1 MFIITYFVKTGNYL
15 SLEIERTTHMEQLDR
30 RTKLLIVGG
39 ACLLLI
45 IVIIVLVV
53 SCNANRQKDPE
64 PTTVI
69 EVLHTPTLTPEP
81 TPIPTPQPTPT
92 PTPTEI
98 TAPALPTP
106 TPVATPTPTATPKQT
121 AGVPSLPSGSTT
133 PKPQQATTTTPAF
146 DFGLPSVANVGAQ
159 VVVNP
164 SSKNVAAVNWSLTK
178 DGFLGI
184 QTSGAYQ
191 GTLNAN
197 GGSISFGEP
206 GIYTLTATAQNSAGK
221 TVTASQQ
228 IEIMAVGKFAF
239 GLPKTAYT
247 DTVVD
252 VEVLDGVKGA
262 VAWSVAKDGQAMTL
276 TDAFSGTLADNG
288 GFITFR
294 QAGKYTLT
302 GKASAGKAYNAE
314 ITVYPLLQIPFTLPA
329 TVYRNTDAAVQMGEI
344 HLDGQTIAWSVEKG
358 GAAAEHTGT
367 LTNEGGALSFPA
379 LGAYSVTASVSDTH
393 TGRVF
398 SETRQI
404 RVVNQPPNAPQ
415 GSAAVTTTR
424 SGGKVLVDFAATAT
438 DPDGDQVTLEWMSRG
453 DDYFTVGSH
462 MVRVR
467 ARDSVGDYSSWTPV
481 SFEVPNTPPDTP
493 VGAAT
498 IHRDNVVSRKA
509 YVTFDATSTD
519 PDGDSVTYEWEN
531 RAADDYYTLGA
542 YTARVRA
549 RDSFGAY
556 SDWADVPFEITNQAP
571 ERPVITRTPAE
582 PFILPGNT
590 VTMTASAV
598 DPDGDTLE
606 YIWENRPSETYAYPD
621 GRQIVKVKAVDA
633 FGAESPTKRI
643 MFLMGDPNRAGNLM
657 LTGPDSSLSEPG
669 IEDATLIYYKFV
681 VPPVDGHYGQDF
693 GRVRGYNRL
702 TGQWDQ
708 LDYGTTSNGISFER
722 TLQAGIYTKLDLYYY
737 TNHACMYNKSNITYI
752 ALFEFDE
759 LDE

>member
-1 MFIITYFVKTGNYL
+1 
-15 SLEIERTTHMEQLDR
+15 MEQLDR

-438 DPDGDQVTLEWMSRG
+438 DPDGDQVTLE
-453 DDYFTVGSH
+453 
-462 MVRVR
+462 
-467 ARDSVGDYSSWTPV
+467 
-481 SFEVPNTPPDTP
+481 
-493 VGAAT
+493 
-498 IHRDNVVSRKA
+498 
-509 YVTFDATSTD
+509 
-519 PDGDSVTYEWEN
+519 
-531 RAADDYYTLGA
+531 
-542 YTARVRA
+542 
-549 RDSFGAY
+549 
-556 SDWADVPFEITNQAP
+556 
-571 ERPVITRTPAE
+571 
-582 PFILPGNT
+582 
-590 VTMTASAV
+590 
-598 DPDGDTLE
+598 
-606 YIWENRPSETYAYPD
+606 
-621 GRQIVKVKAVDA
+621 
-633 FGAESPTKRI
+633 
-643 MFLMGDPNRAGNLM
+643 
-657 LTGPDSSLSEPG
+657 
-669 IEDATLIYYKFV
+669 
-681 VPPVDGHYGQDF
+681 
-693 GRVRGYNRL
+693 
-702 TGQWDQ
+702 
-708 LDYGTTSNGISFER
+708 
-722 TLQAGIYTKLDLYYY
+722 
-737 TNHACMYNKSNITYI
+737 
-752 ALFEFDE
+752 
-759 LDE
+759 

>member
-1 MFIITYFVKTGNYL
+1 M
-15 SLEIERTTHMEQLDR
+15 
-30 RTKLLIVGG
+30 
-39 ACLLLI
+39 
-45 IVIIVLVV
+45 
-53 SCNANRQKDPE
+53 
-64 PTTVI
+64 
-69 EVLHTPTLTPEP
+69 
-81 TPIPTPQPTPT
+81 
-92 PTPTEI
+92 
-98 TAPALPTP
+98 
-106 TPVATPTPTATPKQT
+106 
-121 AGVPSLPSGSTT
+121 
-133 PKPQQATTTTPAF
+133 
-146 DFGLPSVANVGAQ
+146 
-159 VVVNP
+159 
-164 SSKNVAAVNWSLTK
+164 
-178 DGFLGI
+178 
-184 QTSGAYQ
+184 
-191 GTLNAN
+191 
-197 GGSISFGEP
+197 
-206 GIYTLTATAQNSAGK
+206 
-221 TVTASQQ
+221 
-228 IEIMAVGKFAF
+228 
-239 GLPKTAYT
+239 
-247 DTVVD
+247 
-252 VEVLDGVKGA
+252 
-262 VAWSVAKDGQAMTL
+262 
-276 TDAFSGTLADNG
+276 
-288 GFITFR
+288 
-294 QAGKYTLT
+294 LT
-302 GKASAGKAYNAE
+302 GKVSAGKAYTAE
-314 ITVYPLLQIPFTLPA
+314 ITIYPLMRIPFTLPV
-329 TVYRNTDAAVQMGEI
+329 TTYRNIDATVQMGETY
-344 HLDGQTIAWSVEKG
+344 LDGQTIAWSVEQG
-358 GAAAEHTGT
+358 GATAEHTGT
-367 LTNEGGALSFPA
+367 LSNDGGSLSFPA
-379 LGAYSVTASVSDTH
+379 PGIYNITASVADTH

-404 RVVNQPPNAPQ
+404 RVVNQRPNAPE
-415 GSAAVTTTR
+415 GSAAVTATR
-424 SGGKVLVDFAATAT
+424 NSGKVLIEFAATAT

-453 DDYFTVGSH
+453 DDYFTAGSH

-481 SFEVPNTPPDTP
+481 SFDVPNTPPDTP

-519 PDGDSVTYEWEN
+519 PDGDPVTYEWEN
-531 RAADDYYTLGA
+531 RVADDYYALGA

-556 SDWADVPFEITNQAP
+556 SPWADVPFEITNQAP
-571 ERPVITRTPAE
+571 ERPAITRTPAE

-598 DPDGDTLE
+598 DPNGDALE
-606 YIWENRPSETYAYPD
+606 YVWENRPSETYAYPD

-737 TNHACMYNKSNITYI
+737 TNHACMYNKSNITYV

>member
-1 MFIITYFVKTGNYL
+1 
-15 SLEIERTTHMEQLDR
+15 MEQLDR

-39 ACLLLI
+39 ACLLLVI
-45 IVIIVLVV
+45 AIIVLVV
-53 SCNANRQKDPE
+53 SCNANRQKEPE

-92 PTPTEI
+92 TTPTEI
-98 TAPALPTP
+98 TAPALPTTTP
-106 TPVATPTPTATPKQT
+106 TTTPIPTPTPTPKPT
-121 AGVPSLPSGSTT
+121 AGVPTLPSGSTT
-133 PKPQQATTTTPAF
+133 PKPQQAASTAPAF

-178 DGFLGI
+178 GGFLGI

-206 GIYTLTATAQNSAGK
+206 GTYTLTATAQNSAGK
-221 TVTASQQ
+221 TVTVSQQ
-228 IEIMAVGKFAF
+228 IEIIAVGKFAF

-252 VEVLDGVKGA
+252 VEVLEGVDGTIV
-262 VAWSVAKDGQAMTL
+262 WSIAKDNQAL
-276 TDAFSGTLADNG
+276 ALADAFSGTLADSG

-302 GKASAGKAYNAE
+302 GKANAGKAYTAE
-314 ITVYPLLQIPFTLPA
+314 ITIYPLMRIPFTLPV
-329 TVYRNTDAAVQMGEI
+329 TTYRNIDATVQMGETY
-344 HLDGQTIAWSVEKG
+344 LDGQTIAWSVEQG

-367 LTNEGGALSFPA
+367 LSNDGGSLSFPA
-379 LGAYSVTASVSDTH
+379 LGIYSVTASVGDTH

-404 RVVNQPPNAPQ
+404 RVVNQRPNAPE
-415 GSAAVTTTR
+415 GSATVTATR
-424 SGGKVLVDFAATAT
+424 NSGKVLIEFAATAT

-453 DDYFTVGSH
+453 DDYFTAGSH

-519 PDGDSVTYEWEN
+519 PDGDSV
-531 RAADDYYTLGA
+531 
-542 YTARVRA
+542 
-549 RDSFGAY
+549 
-556 SDWADVPFEITNQAP
+556 

-669 IEDATLIYYKFV
+669 IEDATLIYYKFI

-722 TLQAGIYTKLDLYYY
+722 TLQAGIYTKLDLYYF
-737 TNHACMYNKSNITYI
+737 TNHDCMYNKSNITYV

>member
-1 MFIITYFVKTGNYL
+1 MQ
-15 SLEIERTTHMEQLDR
+15 ERTTHMEQLDR

-39 ACLLLI
+39 ACLLLVI
-45 IVIIVLVV
+45 AIIVLVV
-53 SCNANRQKDPE
+53 SCNANRQKEPE

-92 PTPTEI
+92 TTPTEI
-98 TAPALPTP
+98 TAPALPTTTP
-106 TPVATPTPTATPKQT
+106 TTTPIPTPTPTPKPT
-121 AGVPSLPSGSTT
+121 AGVPTLPSSSTT
-133 PKPQQATTTTPAF
+133 PKPQQTSSTAPAF
-146 DFGLPSVANVGAQ
+146 DFGLPSVANVGTQ

-178 DGFLGI
+178 GGFLGI

-206 GIYTLTATAQNSAGK
+206 GVYTLTATAQNSAGK
-221 TVTASQQ
+221 TVTVSQQ
-228 IEIMAVGKFAF
+228 IEIIAVGKFAF

-252 VEVLDGVKGA
+252 VEVLDGVEGA
-262 VAWSVAKDGQAMTL
+262 VAWSIVKDGQAMTL

-294 QAGKYTLT
+294 QAGKYMLT
-302 GKASAGKAYNAE
+302 GKVSAGKAYTAE
-314 ITVYPLLQIPFTLPA
+314 ITIYPLMRIPFTLPV
-329 TVYRNTDAAVQMGEI
+329 TTYRNIDATVQMGETY
-344 HLDGQTIAWSVEKG
+344 LDGQTIAWSVEQG
-358 GAAAEHTGT
+358 GATAEHTGT
-367 LTNEGGALSFPA
+367 LSNDGGSLSFPA
-379 LGAYSVTASVSDTH
+379 PGIYNITASVADTH

-404 RVVNQPPNAPQ
+404 RVVNQRPNAPE
-415 GSAAVTTTR
+415 GSAAVTATR
-424 SGGKVLVDFAATAT
+424 NSGKVLIEFAATAT
-438 DPDGDQVTLEWMSRG
+438 DPDGDEITLEWMNRD

-481 SFEVPNTPPDTP
+481 SFDVPNTPPDTP
-493 VGAAT
+493 DGAAT
-498 IHRDNVVSRKA
+498 IHRDKVVSRKA

-519 PDGDSVTYEWEN
+519 PDGDPVTYEWEN
-531 RAADDYYTLGA
+531 RVADDYYALGA

-556 SDWADVPFEITNQAP
+556 SPWADVPFEITNQAP
-571 ERPVITRTPAE
+571 ERPAITRTPAE

-598 DPDGDTLE
+598 DPNGDALE
-606 YIWENRPSETYAYPD
+606 YVWENRPSETYAYPD

-737 TNHACMYNKSNITYI
+737 TNHACMYNKSNITYV

>member
-1 MFIITYFVKTGNYL
+1 M
-15 SLEIERTTHMEQLDR
+15 
-30 RTKLLIVGG
+30 
-39 ACLLLI
+39 
-45 IVIIVLVV
+45 
-53 SCNANRQKDPE
+53 
-64 PTTVI
+64 
-69 EVLHTPTLTPEP
+69 
-81 TPIPTPQPTPT
+81 
-92 PTPTEI
+92 
-98 TAPALPTP
+98 
-106 TPVATPTPTATPKQT
+106 
-121 AGVPSLPSGSTT
+121 
-133 PKPQQATTTTPAF
+133 
-146 DFGLPSVANVGAQ
+146 
-159 VVVNP
+159 
-164 SSKNVAAVNWSLTK
+164 
-178 DGFLGI
+178 
-184 QTSGAYQ
+184 
-191 GTLNAN
+191 
-197 GGSISFGEP
+197 
-206 GIYTLTATAQNSAGK
+206 
-221 TVTASQQ
+221 
-228 IEIMAVGKFAF
+228 
-239 GLPKTAYT
+239 
-247 DTVVD
+247 VD
-252 VEVLDGVKGA
+252 VEVLDGVEGA
-262 VAWSVAKDGQAMTL
+262 VAWSIVKDGQTMTL

-379 LGAYSVTASVSDTH
+379 LGAYSVTASVADTH

-424 SGGKVLVDFAATAT
+424 SGGKVLIEFAATAT

-467 ARDSVGDYSSWTPV
+467 ARDSVGDHSPWTPV

-493 VGAAT
+493 VGIAT

-509 YVTFDATSTD
+509 YVTFEAHAVD
-519 PDGDSVTYEWEN
+519 PDGDPVTYEWEN
-531 RAADDYYTLGA
+531 RAPDDYYALGA

-549 RDSFGAY
+549 WDSFGAY

-571 ERPVITRTPAE
+571 ERPTITRTPAE

-598 DPDGDTLE
+598 DPDGDALE
-606 YIWENRPSETYAYPD
+606 YVWENRPSETYAYPD

-669 IEDATLIYYKFV
+669 IEDATLIYYKFI

-722 TLQAGIYTKLDLYYY
+722 TLQAGIYTKLDLYYF
-737 TNHACMYNKSNITYI
+737 TNHDCMYNKSNITYV

>member
-1 MFIITYFVKTGNYL
+1 
-15 SLEIERTTHMEQLDR
+15 MEQLDR

-39 ACLLLI
+39 ACLLLVI
-45 IVIIVLVV
+45 AIIVLVV
-53 SCNANRQKDPE
+53 SCNANRQKEPE
-64 PTTVI
+64 PIPVVEASPTPVTTPVA
-69 EVLHTPTLTPEP
+69 TQTP
-81 TPIPTPQPTPT
+81 TPIPTRTPA
-92 PTPTEI
+92 EI

-106 TPVATPTPTATPKQT
+106 TPVATPTPTPPPKQT

-133 PKPQQATTTTPAF
+133 PKPQQAASTAPAF

-178 DGFLGI
+178 GGFLGI

-206 GIYTLTATAQNSAGK
+206 GTYTLTATAQNSAGK
-221 TVTASQQ
+221 TVTVSQQ
-228 IEIMAVGKFAF
+228 IEIIAVGKFAF

-252 VEVLDGVKGA
+252 VEVLEGVEGA
-262 VAWSVAKDGQAMTL
+262 VAWSIVKDGQTMTL

-294 QAGKYTLT
+294 QAGKYTIT

-329 TVYRNTDAAVQMGEI
+329 TVYRNIDAAVQMGETY
-344 HLDGQTIAWSVEKG
+344 LDGQTIAWSVEQG

-379 LGAYSVTASVSDTH
+379 LGIYSVTASVGDTH

-404 RVVNQPPNAPQ
+404 RVVNQRPNAPE
-415 GSAAVTTTR
+415 GTATVTITR
-424 SGGKVLVDFAATAT
+424 NGGKVLVEFAATAT
-438 DPDGDQVTLEWMSRG
+438 DPDGDQVTLEWMNRG

-467 ARDSVGDYSSWTPV
+467 ARDSIGDYSPWTSV

-493 VGAAT
+493 VGIAT

-531 RAADDYYTLGA
+531 RAADDYYALGA

-606 YIWENRPSETYAYPD
+606 YIWENRASETYAYPD

-669 IEDATLIYYKFV
+669 IEDATLIYYKFI

-722 TLQAGIYTKLDLYYY
+722 TLQAGIYTKLDLYYF
-737 TNHACMYNKSNITYI
+737 TNHDCMYNKSNITYV

>member
-1 MFIITYFVKTGNYL
+1 MQ
-15 SLEIERTTHMEQLDR
+15 ERTTHMEQLDR

-39 ACLLLI
+39 ACLLLVI
-45 IVIIVLVV
+45 AIIVLVV
-53 SCNANRQKDPE
+53 SCNANRQKEPE
-64 PTTVI
+64 PIPVVEASPTPVTTPVA
-69 EVLHTPTLTPEP
+69 TQTP
-81 TPIPTPQPTPT
+81 TPIPTRTPA
-92 PTPTEI
+92 EI

-106 TPVATPTPTATPKQT
+106 TPVATPTPTPPPKQT

-133 PKPQQATTTTPAF
+133 PKPQQAASTAPAF

-178 DGFLGI
+178 GGFLGI

-206 GIYTLTATAQNSAGK
+206 GTYTLTATAQNSAGK
-221 TVTASQQ
+221 TVTVSQQ
-228 IEIMAVGKFAF
+228 IEIIAVGKFAF

-252 VEVLDGVKGA
+252 VEVLEGVEGA
-262 VAWSVAKDGQAMTL
+262 VAWSIVKDGQTMTL

-294 QAGKYTLT
+294 QAGKYTIT

-329 TVYRNTDAAVQMGEI
+329 TVYRNIDAAVQMGETY
-344 HLDGQTIAWSVEKG
+344 LDGQTIAWSVEQG

-379 LGAYSVTASVSDTH
+379 LGIYSVTASVGDTH

-404 RVVNQPPNAPQ
+404 RVVNQRPNAPE
-415 GSAAVTTTR
+415 GTATVTITR
-424 SGGKVLVDFAATAT
+424 NGGKVLVEFAATAT
-438 DPDGDQVTLEWMSRG
+438 DPDGDQVTLEWMNRG

-467 ARDSVGDYSSWTPV
+467 ARDSIGDYSPWTSV

-493 VGAAT
+493 VGIAT

-531 RAADDYYTLGA
+531 RAADDYYALGA

-606 YIWENRPSETYAYPD
+606 YIWENRASETYAYPD

-669 IEDATLIYYKFV
+669 IEDATLIYYKFI

-722 TLQAGIYTKLDLYYY
+722 TLQAGIYTKLDLYYF
-737 TNHACMYNKSNITYI
+737 TNHDCMYNKSNITYV

>member
-1 MFIITYFVKTGNYL
+1 MSFYDNYQFFCVLIFILMPAMLLGILEQPLKWYSTAATFLFTALAFL
-15 SLEIERTTHMEQLDR
+15 S
-30 RTKLLIVGG
+30 
-39 ACLLLI
+39 
-45 IVIIVLVV
+45 
-53 SCNANRQKDPE
+53 
-64 PTTVI
+64 
-69 EVLHTPTLTPEP
+69 
-81 TPIPTPQPTPT
+81 
-92 PTPTEI
+92 
-98 TAPALPTP
+98 
-106 TPVATPTPTATPKQT
+106 
-121 AGVPSLPSGSTT
+121 
-133 PKPQQATTTTPAF
+133 KPQQAASTAPAF

-178 DGFLGI
+178 GGFLGI

-206 GIYTLTATAQNSAGK
+206 GTYTLTATAQNSAGK
-221 TVTASQQ
+221 TVTVSQQ
-228 IEIMAVGKFAF
+228 IEIIAVGKFAF

-252 VEVLDGVKGA
+252 VEVLEGVDGTIV
-262 VAWSVAKDGQAMTL
+262 WSIAKDNQAL
-276 TDAFSGTLADNG
+276 ALADAFSGTLADSG

-302 GKASAGKAYNAE
+302 GKANAGKAYTAE
-314 ITVYPLLQIPFTLPA
+314 ITIYPLMRIPFTLPV
-329 TVYRNTDAAVQMGEI
+329 TTYRNIDATVQMGETY
-344 HLDGQTIAWSVEKG
+344 LDGQTIAWSVEQG

-367 LTNEGGALSFPA
+367 LSNDGGSLSFPA
-379 LGAYSVTASVSDTH
+379 LGIYSVTASVGDTH

-404 RVVNQPPNAPQ
+404 RVVNQRPNAPE
-415 GSAAVTTTR
+415 GSATVTATR
-424 SGGKVLVDFAATAT
+424 NSGKVLIEFAATAT

-453 DDYFTVGSH
+453 DDYFTAGSH

-669 IEDATLIYYKFV
+669 IEDATLIYYKFI

-722 TLQAGIYTKLDLYYY
+722 TLQAGIYTKLDLYYF
-737 TNHACMYNKSNITYI
+737 TNHDCMYNKSNITYV